1 MPHSTHHSAAKT
13 RSRRQPSRKTKSA
26 RARARAPEDASAAP
40 RVTVGSALCHAGLD
54 ELALGKRWARVIR
67 NLSKV
72 KHRENLAVQKLLFD
86 ALKECT
92 RQLDNDHEPQRSAN
106 VIVRLVHAVPRP
118 PRAVAALPAAPP
130 ENVPVPAIDPP
141 SQEPS

>member
-13 RSRRQPSRKTKSA
+13 RSRRPPSRKTKSA
-26 RARARAPEDASAAP
+26 RARARAPKDASAP

-54 ELALGKRWARVIR
+54 EFALGKRWVRVIR

-72 KHRENLAVQKLLFD
+72 KLRENLAVQKLLFD

-130 ENVPVPAIDPP
+130 ENVPIPAIDPP